1 MANNGKKIKSLLLFF
16 VIRFVKTILI
26 IPRGTCRYY
35 PSCSEY
41 AKEAIETLPFFI
53 AIYLIVK
60 RILKCNPFSTPGYD
74 PVPKHF
80 ER

>member
-1 MANNGKKIKSLLLFF
+1 MANNGKKIKALLLVF

-26 IPRGTCRYY
+26 VPRGTCRYY

-41 AKEAIETLPFFI
+41 AKEAIEKLPFWI
-53 AIYLIVK
+53 ALFYIGK
-60 RILKCNPFSTPGYD
+60 RIIKCNPFSTPGYD